1 MTNPHP
7 PREPHPED
15 QGYPEQGYPEQQG
28 YAEQAH
34 PEQQGYAE
42 QAHPEQQRHPDQQEY
57 AEQGYPEQGYPEEH
71 GYAEQGYP
79 EERRY
84 PEQGYAEH
92 GYPEQGYAEQG
103 YPEQGYAEQGY
114 AERGPVRHAAAPTAA
129 AAPDPRA
136 AGILVPLLVGCL
148 VAVLLGVYGS
158 LHEPTG
164 FSINIIGF
172 STGAYA
178 KAWLATLAALL
189 GVVQVLSARIMYGR
203 HGAPAWISTLHRWSG
218 RIAVL
223 LTVPVVVHCL
233 FALGFGTYSTRVLVH
248 SLLGCVFYGAFV
260 AKMLSLTRR
269 GLPNWALPVFGGLV
283 FTALIVVWL
292 TSAVWL
298 FGAKGLH
305 T

>member
-28 YAEQAH
+28 YAEQGH
-34 PEQQGYAE
+34 PEQ
-42 QAHPEQQRHPDQQEY
+42 PRHPDQQGY

-79 EERRY
+79 EEQRY

-92 GYPEQGYAEQG
+92 G

-189 GVVQVLSARIMYGR
+189 GVVQVLSARIMYSR

>member
-28 YAEQAH
+28 YAEQ
-34 PEQQGYAE
+34 G
-42 QAHPEQQRHPDQQEY
+42 HPEQQRHPDQQGY
-57 AEQGYPEQGYPEEH
+57 ADQGYPEQGYPEER

-79 EERRY
+79 EDRRY
-84 PEQGYAEH
+84 PDQQGYAEH
-92 GYPEQGYAEQG
+92 GYPDQQGYAEHG
-103 YPEQGYAEQGY
+103 YPDQQGYAEQGY
-114 AERGPVRHAAAPTAA
+114 AEQRGPVRHAAAPTAA
-129 AAPDPRA
+129 VAPDPRA

-189 GVVQVLSARIMYGR
+189 GVVQVLSARIMYSR
-203 HGAPAWISTLHRWSG
+203 HGAPAWTSTLHRWSG

>member
-1 MTNPHP
+1 VTHADHP
-7 PREPHPED
+7 AQESPVT
-15 QGYPEQGYPEQQG
+15 QQL
-28 YAEQAH
+28 
-34 PEQQGYAE
+34 
-42 QAHPEQQRHPDQQEY
+42 
-57 AEQGYPEQGYPEEH
+57 
-71 GYAEQGYP
+71 
-79 EERRY
+79 
-84 PEQGYAEH
+84 
-92 GYPEQGYAEQG
+92 
-103 YPEQGYAEQGY
+103 
-114 AERGPVRHAAAPTAA
+114 
-129 AAPDPRA
+129 APDPRA
-136 AGILVPLLVGCL
+136 AGILVPLLIGCL
-148 VAVLLGVYGS
+148 VAVLLGVYGG

-189 GVVQVLSARIMYGR
+189 GVVQVLSARIMYSR

>member
-28 YAEQAH
+28 YAEQGH
-34 PEQQGYAE
+34 PEQ
-42 QAHPEQQRHPDQQEY
+42 PRHPDQQGY
-57 AEQGYPEQGYPEEH
+57 AEQGYPEQGYPEE
-71 GYAEQGYP
+71 
-79 EERRY
+79 RRY
-84 PEQGYAEH
+84 PDQQGYAEH
-92 GYPEQGYAEQG
+92 GYPEQGYAEHG

-189 GVVQVLSARIMYGR
+189 GVVQVLSARIMYSR

>member
-28 YAEQAH
+28 YAEQGH
-34 PEQQGYAE
+34 PD
-42 QAHPEQQRHPDQQEY
+42 QQRHPDQQGY
-57 AEQGYPEQGYPEEH
+57 AEQGYPDQGYPEEH

-84 PEQGYAEH
+84 PDQQGYAEH

-103 YPEQGYAEQGY
+103 YAEQ
-114 AERGPVRHAAAPTAA
+114 RGPVRHAAAPTAA

-189 GVVQVLSARIMYGR
+189 GVVQVLSARIMYSR

>member
-1 MTNPHP
+1 MTNPPP
-7 PREPHPED
+7 PREPHPEK
-15 QGYPEQGYPEQQG
+15 QGYPEQ
-28 YAEQAH
+28 
-34 PEQQGYAE
+34 
-42 QAHPEQQRHPDQQEY
+42 
-57 AEQGYPEQGYPEEH
+57 
-71 GYAEQGYP
+71 
-79 EERRY
+79 
-84 PEQGYAEH
+84 QGYAEH
-92 GYPEQGYAEQG
+92 GYPEQGYPEQEYPEQGYPEEQGYVEQG
-103 YPEQGYAEQGY
+103 YPEQGYPEQRGYPEEQGYAAQGYPEQGYPERHGYAEQGY
-114 AERGPVRHAAAPTAA
+114 PDQPGPVRHAAAPTAV
-129 AAPDPRA
+129 AAPDPGA

-148 VAVLLGVYGS
+148 VAVLLGVYGG

-164 FSINIIGF
+164 FSINITGF
-172 STGAYA
+172 SNGAYA

-189 GVVQVLSARIMYGR
+189 GVVQVLSARIMYSR
-203 HGAPAWISTLHRWSG
+203 RGAPAWISTLHRWSG

-233 FALGFGTYSTRVLVH
+233 FALGFETYSTRVLVH
-248 SLLGCVFYGAFV
+248 SLLGCVFYGTFV

-269 GLPNWALPVFGGLV
+269 GLPNWAIPVLGGVL

>member
-1 MTNPHP
+1 MTNPYP

-15 QGYPEQGYPEQQG
+15 QGYPEQGYPQQQG
-28 YAEQAH
+28 YAEQGH
-34 PEQQGYAE
+34 PD
-42 QAHPEQQRHPDQQEY
+42 QQRHPDQQGY

-79 EERRY
+79 EEHGYAEQGYPEERRY
-84 PEQGYAEH
+84 PDQQGYAEH
-92 GYPEQGYAEQG
+92 GYPEQGHA
-103 YPEQGYAEQGY
+103 EQGYAEQ
-114 AERGPVRHAAAPTAA
+114 RGPVRHAAAPTAA

-148 VAVLLGVYGS
+148 VAVLLGVYGG

-189 GVVQVLSARIMYGR
+189 GVVQVLSARIMYSR

>member
-1 MTNPHP
+1 
-7 PREPHPED
+7 
-15 QGYPEQGYPEQQG
+15 
-28 YAEQAH
+28 
-34 PEQQGYAE
+34 
-42 QAHPEQQRHPDQQEY
+42 
-57 AEQGYPEQGYPEEH
+57 
-71 GYAEQGYP
+71 
-79 EERRY
+79 
-84 PEQGYAEH
+84 
-92 GYPEQGYAEQG
+92 
-103 YPEQGYAEQGY
+103 
-114 AERGPVRHAAAPTAA
+114 
-129 AAPDPRA
+129 
-136 AGILVPLLVGCL
+136 VPLLIGCL
-148 VAVLLGVYGS
+148 VAVLLGVYGG

-164 FSINIIGF
+164 FSINITGF
-172 STGAYA
+172 SSGAYA

-189 GVVQVLSARIMYGR
+189 GVVQVLSARIMYSR

-248 SLLGCVFYGAFV
+248 SLLGCVFYGTFV

-269 GLPNWALPVFGGLV
+269 GLPNWAIPVFGGVL

-292 TSAVWL
+292 TSAAWL